1 MDILFN
7 ELTLFVIAIMAVTA
21 FLVYSISVIRRDSSV
36 AYFAEFARMMKWIGT
51 ILVSFVGALVGL
63 LATNAD
69 TSEREDDDDTNGN
82 LTGDYNFRTRK
93 YDNGTDP
100 YGWYEDDL

>member
-1 MDILFN
+1 MDIFFN

-21 FLVYSISVIRRDSSV
+21 FFLYSISVIRRDGPV
-36 AYFAEFARMMKWIGT
+36 AYFAKFARMMKLIGS

-63 LATNAD
+63 LATNAN
-69 TSEREDDDDTNGN
+69 TSEREDDDTDGD

-100 YGWYEDDL
+100 YGWYEEDL

>member
-1 MDILFN
+1 MDILSN

-21 FLVYSISVIRRDSSV
+21 LFLYSVTVIRRDGPVS
-36 AYFAEFARMMKWIGT
+36 YFVRFARMIKLIGS
-51 ILVSFVGALVGL
+51 ILVSFVGAFVGL
-63 LATNAD
+63 LATNAN
-69 TSEREDDDDTNGN
+69 TTEIEDDDTDGD

-100 YGWYEDDL
+100 YGWYEEDL